1 MGEAVY
7 CRQHLL
13 LSTVPAAL
21 MPDTIPTPQLVI
33 LLPPTEPFV
42 LPAHPVLLLPE
53 LPFRLKAV
61 VKDGNVLVPVEEQRL
76 LVWLL
81 EVQLQ
86 RRLITYLKLL

>member
-1 MGEAVY
+1 
-7 CRQHLL
+7 
-13 LSTVPAAL
+13 

-61 VKDGNVLVPVEEQRL
+61 VKDGNVLVPVEEERL

-86 RRLITYLKLL
+86 HRLITYPKPLLTLLKPIKQ